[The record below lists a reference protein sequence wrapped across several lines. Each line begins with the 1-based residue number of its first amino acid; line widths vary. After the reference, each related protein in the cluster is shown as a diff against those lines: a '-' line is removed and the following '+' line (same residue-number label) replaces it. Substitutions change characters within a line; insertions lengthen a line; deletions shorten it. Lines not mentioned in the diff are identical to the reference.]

1 MSLLT
6 VDLGVELGELVAL
19 VGVVGNGSRR
29 TLEPLK
35 AFTYGVGVYDVEVLF
50 QRFE

>member
-1 MSLLT
+1 M

-19 VGVVGNGSRR
+19 VGVIRNGGRR

-35 AFTYGVGVYDVEVLF
+35 MFTDGIGVYDVEVLV
-50 QRFE
+50 QWLE

>member
-6 VDLGVELGELVAL
+6 VNLGVELGELVTL
-19 VGVVGNGSRR
+19 VGVIRNGSRR

-35 AFTYGVGVYDVEVLF
+35 MLTDGVGVYDVEVLV
-50 QRFE
+50 QWFE

>member
-6 VDLGVELGELVAL
+6 VDLGVELGELVVL
-19 VGVVGNGSRR
+19 VGVIRNGSRR

-35 AFTYGVGVYDVEVLF
+35 TFTYGIGVYDVEVLV
-50 QRFE
+50 QWFE